1 MGICCICYI
10 GSCCFNSASTKQL
23 QVALIVLNS
32 ISFVFLLLCMIFIQW
47 KEIYSSNLYIFII
60 MFVMAILYLIFSILI
75 RYWGSTGELK
85 TTKKGTAS
93 CLSLFGLILTII
105 HFILCIVEEV
115 IITIS
120 FNRADFPCYDYKDN
134 NSRTRSSVYRRA
146 EYEAEC
152 KLYGSDYEANVISI
166 GEYYLAYITL
176 SYLELALIFTLFLW
190 SLLRQRIDAGLDGHV
205 VDVVPAGVAYPQA
218 VVVIQPGYSDYQ
230 YQTNTPYIYNQQV
243 NSSNRHYNNRPNVN
257 SNKNYV

>member
-1 MGICCICYI
+1 MGICCVCCI
-10 GSCCFNSASTKQL
+10 GSCCFNSASSKQL
-23 QVALIVLNS
+23 QVSLIILNS

-47 KEIYSSNLYIFII
+47 KEIYTSNLYIFII
-60 MFVMAILYLIFSILI
+60 MLVITVIYLIFSILI
-75 RYWGSTGELK
+75 RCWGSTGELK

-93 CLSLFGLILTII
+93 CFSIIALILNIA

-120 FNRADFPCYDYKDN
+120 FNLSDFPCYDYKDN
-134 NSRTRSSVYRRA
+134 TSRTRTSAYRRN

-152 KLYGSDYEANVISI
+152 IVYGSDYDANVISV

-190 SLLRQRIDAGLDGHV
+190 SLLRQRIDAGLDGPV
-205 VDVVPAGVAYPQA
+205 VDVVPAQVAYPQA

-230 YQTNTPYIYNQQV
+230 YQQNTPYIYNQQV
-243 NSSNRHYNNRPNVN
+243 SSSNRPSNNRPNVK
-257 SNKNYV
+257 SYKN

>member
-1 MGICCICYI
+1 MGICCICCI

-190 SLLRQRIDAGLDGHV
+190 SLLRQRIDAGLDGPV

-230 YQTNTPYIYNQQV
+230 YQQNTPYIYNQQV
-243 NSSNRHYNNRPNVN
+243 NSSNRPYNNRPNVK
-257 SNKNYV
+257 SYKN

>member
-1 MGICCICYI
+1 MGICCVCCI

-60 MFVMAILYLIFSILI
+60 MLVMTILYLIFSILI

-190 SLLRQRIDAGLDGHV
+190 SLLRQRIDAGLDGPV
-205 VDVVPAGVAYPQA
+205 VDVVPAGVAYPQT
-218 VVVIQPGYSDYQ
+218 VVVIQPGYSDNQ
-230 YQTNTPYIYNQQV
+230 YQANTPYIYNQQV

>member
-1 MGICCICYI
+1 MGICCVCCI

-32 ISFVFLLLCMIFIQW
+32 ISFVFLHLCMIFIQW
-47 KEIYSSNLYIFII
+47 KEIYNSNLYIFII
-60 MFVMAILYLIFSILI
+60 MFVMTILYLIFTILI

-93 CLSLFGLILTII
+93 CFSIIALILNIA

-134 NSRTRSSVYRRA
+134 TSRTRTSAYRRN

-152 KLYGSDYEANVISI
+152 IAYGSDYDANVISV

-190 SLLRQRIDAGLDGHV
+190 SLLRQRIDAGLDGPV
-205 VDVVPAGVAYPQA
+205 VDVVPAQVAYPQA

-230 YQTNTPYIYNQQV
+230 YQQNTPYIYNQQV
-243 NSSNRHYNNRPNVN
+243 SSSNRPSNNRPNVK
-257 SNKNYV
+257 SYKN